1 MNTTGLLTGF
11 EVLASKCLFISTL
24 LSQIGTLTTRFVTWK
39 GRFLGEKRA
48 YRQIIG
54 KP

>member
-1 MNTTGLLTGF
+1 MGLLTGF
-11 EVLASKCLFISTL
+11 GTSVPKCLCISTPL
-24 LSQIGTLTTRFVTWK
+24 PQIGTLTMRFVTWK
-39 GRFLGEKRA
+39 GCFLGEKRA